1 VKRRWWGREPGTDR
15 RSLRAELL
23 SNLTFLAAAALFL
36 GLWTASIFQILGLSF
51 RGSAPLLALLVIL
64 DVLIFVALG
73 RYLIDRLVMRP
84 LAETTAVAEAIAGGD
99 YERRAPEGPTHEI
112 ATLARAVN
120 RLTDELLENQ
130 HRLAENVRS
139 LDETNQML
147 NEAQRDLVQAEKM
160 ASIGRLAAGVAH
172 EIGNPLGALIGYIG
186 VTRRRGDA
194 GEVVEGMEREA
205 RRIDQ
210 IVRGLLD
217 YARPV
222 SARREPVDVNASVER
237 VLGLFRQQGKMDGI
251 EVVTELDGEVPPIV
265 GVPHRV
271 DQMFVNLIG
280 NAISAMEGVGRIT
293 VVSRRERYHP
303 KKRLPARRADD
314 PPGIDYSH
322 LRRLAHGTSRESRAL
337 RANLEVAHIIVA
349 DSGPGIPADN
359 ISSIFEPF
367 FTTKEVGEGTGLGL
381 AIVAATAEEL
391 GGRIEVS
398 SVEGGGAT
406 FHLYLPLSEA
416 RIAE

>member
-1 VKRRWWGREPGTDR
+1 MKRRWWRREPGNDR

-51 RGSAPLLALLVIL
+51 RGSLPLLAVLVVL

-84 LAETTAVAEAIAGGD
+84 LADTTAVAEAIASGD
-99 YERRAPEGPTHEI
+99 YERRAPEGRTHEI

-172 EIGNPLGALIGYIG
+172 EIGNPLGALLGYIG

-194 GEVVEGMEREA
+194 SEVVEGMEREA

-222 SARREPVDVNASVER
+222 SARREPVDVNESVER
-237 VLGLFRQQGKMDGI
+237 VFGIFRQQGKMDLI
-251 EVVTELDGEVPPIV
+251 EVVTELDEEVPPIV

-271 DQMFVNLIG
+271 DQMFVNLFG
-280 NAISAMEGVGRIT
+280 NAIGAMGGEGRIT
-293 VVSRRERYHP
+293 VISRRERYRP
-303 KKRLPARRADD
+303 KRRFPARRADD

-322 LRRLAHGTSRESRAL
+322 LRRLAHGTSRESRSL
-337 RANLEVAHIIVA
+337 RTNLEVAHIIVA
-349 DSGPGIPADN
+349 DTGPGIPADN

-381 AIVAATAEEL
+381 AIVAATVEEL

-406 FHLYLPLSEA
+406 FHLYLPLTEA
-416 RIAE
+416 GITE